1 MGRVVGIDLGTSY
14 TLVAYLERG
23 RPVIIPNSEGD
34 RLTPSVV
41 GFLKDG
47 RTLVGEMAKLQAVA
61 NPDGTVF
68 SIKRRMGR
76 RAYLDHDGLDDD
88 REVLRQIKRRMGSP
102 HRVKIADREY
112 TPEEVSALILRKAK
126 TAAETYLGEP
136 VTKAVVTVPAY
147 FNITQRRATMDAG
160 AIAGLEVIRLLDEP
174 TASALAYGL
183 DIEQA
188 HTVLVWDLGGG
199 TFDVSV
205 LELGEGVFQVKAV
218 NGNTW
223 LGGDDFDQ
231 RIVDY
236 LVAEFYRDYG
246 VDLRGNKVA
255 LVRLKEVA
263 ERAKIKLTENKL
275 ASIRLPFMDA
285 GQGSPQHW
293 ETTLSRAKFEELTA
307 DLREQMAGP
316 TRQALADA
324 GIQPGDIDRVLL
336 VGGSTRMPGVQA
348 LARELLGHEVYQD
361 IHPDEAVALGA
372 AIQAGILTGEIKG
385 KVLVDVTPLSL
396 GIETEGGIFTK
407 IITRNTTVPLSKGQV
422 FTNAS
427 DNQAAMDIHV
437 LQGEREMAVY
447 NMTLD
452 RFQLSG
458 VPPAPRGEARVE
470 VTFTIDANGIVRVGA
485 QDLYSED
492 SKTVRISPRFYGV
505 AEEELQRMV
514 EEAQRYAAEDH
525 TAREETET
533 NIRARNMIRA
543 ATEMVDEASE
553 EAPPD
558 LVQQAEEAILGL
570 RAALAGAD
578 FQETETRIKELEK
591 RCKELSGVLFQR
603 FVK

>member
-14 TLVAYLERG
+14 TVVAYLDGG
-23 RPVIIPNSEGD
+23 RPAVIPNSEGD

-47 RTLVGEMAKLQAVA
+47 RLLVGEMAKFQAVA
-61 NPDGTVF
+61 NPDGTIF

-76 RAYLDHDGLDDD
+76 WTYLDLDSLIDD
-88 REVLRQIKRRMGSP
+88 REVLRQIKRRMGSTY
-102 HRVKIADREY
+102 RINIGEREY
-112 TPEEVSALILRKAK
+112 TPEEVSALIVRKAK
-126 TAAETYLGEP
+126 TDAETYLGEP

-147 FNITQRRATMDAG
+147 FNVTQRQATMDAG

-174 TASALAYGL
+174 TAAALAYGL
-183 DIEQA
+183 DIEHV

-199 TFDVSV
+199 TFDVSI

-231 RIVDY
+231 CIVDY
-236 LVAEFYRDYG
+236 LLAEFYRDCG

-263 ERAKIKLTENKL
+263 EKAKIQLTEAEL
-275 ASIRLPFMDA
+275 ARIRVPFMDA

-293 ETTLSRAKFEELTA
+293 ETTLSRAKFEELTS
-307 DLREQMAGP
+307 DLLEKMVGP
-316 TRQALADA
+316 TQQALADA
-324 GIQPGDIDRVLL
+324 GLQPGDIDRVLL

-348 LARELLGHEVYQD
+348 LARELLGYEVYQD

-407 IITRNTTVPLSKGQV
+407 IITRNTTVPLTKGQV

-437 LQGEREMAVY
+437 LQGEREMAVH

-458 VPPAPRGEARVE
+458 IPPAERGQARVE
-470 VTFTIDANGIVRVGA
+470 VVFNIDANGIVQVGA
-485 QDLYSED
+485 EDLWSGS
-492 SKTVRISPRFYGV
+492 SKAVRISPRFYSL

-514 EEAQRYAAEDH
+514 EEAGQYAAEDH

-543 ATEMVDEASE
+543 GQQMVDEASE

-558 LVQQAEEAILGL
+558 LVQQAEEAILRL

-578 FQETETRIKELEK
+578 CQETKSRISELEK
-591 RCKELSGVLFQR
+591 HCKALSSWKPG
-603 FVK
+603 

>member
-1 MGRVVGIDLGTSY
+1 VGKVVGIDLGTSY

-23 RPVIIPNSEGD
+23 RPVVIPNAEGD

-47 RTLVGEMAKLQAVA
+47 RLLVGEMAKLQAVA
-61 NPDGTVF
+61 NPDGTIF

-76 RAYLDHDGLDDD
+76 RAYLDPHSLIDD
-88 REVLRQIKRRMGSP
+88 REVLRQVKRRMGSP

-112 TPEEVSALILRKAK
+112 TPEEVSALILQKAK
-126 TAAETYLGEP
+126 ADAETYLGEP

-147 FNITQRRATMDAG
+147 FNVTQRQATMDAG

-174 TASALAYGL
+174 TAAALAYGL
-183 DIEQA
+183 DIEHV

-199 TFDVSV
+199 TFDVSI

-255 LVRLKEVA
+255 LLRLKEVA
-263 ERAKIKLTENKL
+263 EKAKIQLTEAAL
-275 ASIRLPFMDA
+275 ARIRVPFMDA

-293 ETTLSRAKFEELTA
+293 ETTLSLAKFEELTSG
-307 DLREQMAGP
+307 LLEKMVGP
-316 TRQALADA
+316 TQQALADA
-324 GIQPGDIDRVLL
+324 GLQPGDIDRVLL

-348 LARELLGHEVYQD
+348 LARDVLGHEVYPD

-407 IITRNTTVPLSKGQV
+407 IITRNTTVPVSRGQV
-422 FTNAS
+422 FTNAL
-427 DNQAAMDIHV
+427 DNQAAMGIHV
-437 LQGEREMAVY
+437 LQGEREMAIH

-458 VPPAPRGEARVE
+458 IPPLERGEARVE
-470 VTFTIDANGIVRVGA
+470 VVFNIDANGIVRVGA

-492 SKTVRISPRFYGV
+492 SKAVRISPRFYSL
-505 AEEELQRMV
+505 AEEELRRMM
-514 EEAQRYAAEDH
+514 EEAQRYAVEDH
-525 TAREETET
+525 RAREETET

-543 ATEMVDEASE
+543 AQQMVEEASE
-553 EAPPD
+553 ETPPD

-578 FQETETRIKELEK
+578 FQETKSRIMELEK
-591 RCKELSGVLFQR
+591 HCKALSSW
-603 FVK
+603 KPE